1 MRCLIP
7 TMRPKSALFMINNA
21 PTGSNSSPT
30 LSSVSIADAG
40 VKSVKAALGYCR
52 QMASS
57 SAVILTHPNLSR
69 PGSVTRP
76 TWAAAQED
84 GPGR

>member
-1 MRCLIP
+1 
-7 TMRPKSALFMINNA
+7 
-21 PTGSNSSPT
+21 
-30 LSSVSIADAG
+30 